1 MTRCETINYEDIE
14 SGYNLKESLVKN
26 GLVNIH
32 CSKKL
37 NISEFEAIASSLG
50 KPLVTTRHVLNDNKT
65 VQELSNDGLFGDG
78 DVEWHHDWSYGRGNY
93 FGTIL
98 YNVKNAHLSP
108 TWFCDM
114 TKAPQALKE
123 KYKDVIGKYY
133 PPLHLHDTC
142 FTEKQLR
149 ILEKQKVSRPFIMN
163 HYITEEEIL
172 YCSFG
177 TLQSVEVDLDPIR
190 DWIEQNKYVH
200 EWCDNEILL
209 WDNLK
214 MNHKRFS
221 FKGKRLLW
229 RTQFII

>member
-1 MTRCETINYEDIE
+1 MTSCETVNYEDIE
-14 SGYNLKESLVKN
+14 SGYDLKKSLVKN
-26 GLVNIH
+26 GLVSIH
-32 CSKKL
+32 CTKKL
-37 NISEFEAIASSLG
+37 NISEFEAISSSLG
-50 KPLVTTRHVLNDNKT
+50 KPLVTTRHVLNDNRT

-114 TKAPQALKE
+114 TKAPQSLKE
-123 KYKDVIGKYY
+123 KYLDIVGKYY
-133 PPLHLHDTC
+133 PPVHLHDTC
-142 FTEKQLR
+142 FTDKQLR

-163 HYITEEEIL
+163 HYITGEEIL

-177 TLQSVEVDLDPIR
+177 TLQGVEVDLDPIR

-200 EWCDNEILL
+200 EWHDNEILL